1 MTVYANNDFY
11 TREYLNGKQAVISP
25 AVFPFYARKA
35 SGYIDQF
42 TFGNVDPDN
51 VPDVVK
57 MCCCEIAE
65 SLFVFE
71 NSPTFNGISSEKV
84 GDISRTYESGESA
97 PRNLANTVKSVAY
110 SWLANTGLM
119 YRGGAY
125 A

>member
-25 AVFPFYARKA
+25 AVFPFYALKA

-65 SLFVFE
+65 SLFTFE

-84 GDISRTYESGESA
+84 GDISRTYESGGNA
-97 PRNLANTVKSVAY
+97 PRNLANTVKNVVY